1 MGRLIEGVDYFVR
14 YMNLPPKIWAFVTP
28 NNDGTFSVFLDPRR
42 SYSQQ
47 KCDLDHEIRHIFR
60 DDFYN
65 GLPIYICEEYEM

>member
-1 MGRLIEGVDYFVR
+1 MERLIENADFFVQ

-28 NNDGTFSVFLDPRR
+28 NSDGTFTIILDPRR

-47 KCDLDHEIRHIFR
+47 KCDLDHEIRHIIR

-65 GLPIYICEEYEM
+65 GRPIYEVERR

>member
-1 MGRLIEGVDYFVR
+1 MKRLIEGVDYFVR
-14 YMNLPPKIWAFVTP
+14 FMNLPPKIWAFVTP

-42 SYSQQ
+42 SFSQQ